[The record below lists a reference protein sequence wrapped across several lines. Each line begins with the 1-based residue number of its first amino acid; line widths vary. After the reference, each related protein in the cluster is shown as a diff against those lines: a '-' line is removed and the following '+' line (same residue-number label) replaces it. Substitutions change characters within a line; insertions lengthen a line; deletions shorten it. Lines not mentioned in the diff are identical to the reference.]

1 MTDRQVRPG
10 DQHPE
15 EWREDLN
22 PNAAAGQNTTRGG
35 LSDEHDAPTAH
46 DTPDLRRVLTDF
58 TKDELKRILV
68 LPEGSRL
75 EQGGTYVDL
84 STPDRREFTAT
95 GDITAGRHNWF
106 VPKSQVDYEIWN
118 RLIGGANPERLN
130 QADEA

>member
-1 MTDRQVRPG
+1 MAERTVRPG

-22 PNAAAGQNTTRGG
+22 PNASAGQNNTLAGPSG
-35 LSDEHDAPTAH
+35 EHTAPTAH
-46 DTPDLRRVLTDF
+46 DTPDLRRALTGF

-84 STPDRREFTAT
+84 STPDRKEFTAT
-95 GDITAGRHNWF
+95 GDITAGPGNWF
-106 VPKSQVDYEIWN
+106 VPKSEVDYEIWN
-118 RLIGGANPERLN
+118 RLIGVTNPERIGE
-130 QADEA
+130 ADDD